1 VCGSLLQLAIT
12 VFLQMTV
19 MRDFEKVT
27 GWWFMAI
34 VYLFG
39 GVAGSL
45 ASAIFIPY
53 HVEVMSLRI

>member
-1 VCGSLLQLAIT
+1 
-12 VFLQMTV
+12 